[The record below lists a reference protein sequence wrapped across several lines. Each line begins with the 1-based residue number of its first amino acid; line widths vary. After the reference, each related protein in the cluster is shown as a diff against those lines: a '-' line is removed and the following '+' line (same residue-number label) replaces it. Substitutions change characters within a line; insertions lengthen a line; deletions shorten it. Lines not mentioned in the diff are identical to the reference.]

1 MKLEYTLDTTE
12 IPELWTYII
21 DTYGDDGIANGSY
34 CEIDMDEVK
43 EDNAELWD
51 IIWNK
56 WLDLDNDYKMP
67 NSFLVK
73 IWW

>member
-12 IPELWTYII
+12 IPELWEYII

-34 CEIDMDEVK
+34 RDIDMDEVK
-43 EDNAELWD
+43 EDKPELWD
-51 IIWNK
+51 IIHNK
-56 WLDLDNDYKMP
+56 WLDISSDYKMP
-67 NSFLVK
+67 ESFLVK